1 MKTKEDFFEHL
12 SRDPAFSRLMSSL
25 GDETQRRRVAADVRS
40 FVGPLF
46 DAIFPAF
53 VEVTRDPAASTALSE
68 ALKSGEGIIRESD
81 GAPIVSGSKI

>member
-25 GDETQRRRVAADVRS
+25 GDDGLRGRVSADVRS
-40 FVGPLF
+40 FVGPIF
-46 DAIFPAF
+46 DALFPAF
-53 VEVTRDPAASTALSE
+53 FEVHTDPAARDALSE

-81 GAPIVSGSKI
+81 GAPIVSGSRV